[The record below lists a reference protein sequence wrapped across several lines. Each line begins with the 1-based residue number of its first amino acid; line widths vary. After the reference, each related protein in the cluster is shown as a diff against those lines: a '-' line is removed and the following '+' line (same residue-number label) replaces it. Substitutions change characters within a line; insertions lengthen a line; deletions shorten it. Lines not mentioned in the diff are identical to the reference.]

1 MDKKGINLK
10 PILAVIKV
18 KEMLIAIL
26 LLISMSLVQLRNL
39 KIYLIGLVTFLL
51 VSRLNGNFQVGNLYY
66 ITVYKITLRA
76 SYVHSLKEKRMIV
89 RSITQRLK
97 NKFNISI

>member
-1 MDKKGINLK
+1 MDKKGIN
-10 PILAVIKV
+10 
-18 KEMLIAIL
+18 LIAIL

-66 ITVYKITLRA
+66 ITVYNTILTCILFGVA
-76 SYVHSLKEKRMIV
+76 SAIV
-89 RSITQRLK
+89 INLIYQ
-97 NKFNISI
+97 FNI

>member
-66 ITVYKITLRA
+66 ITVYNTILTCILFGVA
-76 SYVHSLKEKRMIV
+76 SAIV
-89 RSITQRLK
+89 INLIYQ
-97 NKFNISI
+97 FNI